1 MVANTHEGHS
11 AEEDQWRTLW
21 GEPGSEARSL
31 MLEKCSEL
39 RNGAS
44 ALPRHTYR

>member
-1 MVANTHEGHS
+1 MVANTREGHS

-21 GEPGSEARSL
+21 GGPVSETRSL
-31 MLEKCSEL
+31 MLEKCIEL

>member
-1 MVANTHEGHS
+1 MLS
-11 AEEDQWRTLW
+11 AEEDQTVLEDAVW
-21 GEPGSEARSL
+21 GPGSKTRSL
-31 MLEKCSEL
+31 MLKKCSGL